1 MRRPLNSRGLS
12 KKQKGKLLKGG
23 FQILAD
29 LENNRQEY
37 NKRNPETPATQ
48 IEVASNIYELYKS
61 FTDDENNI
69 QGLQLSVNEELDEY
83 QVKIS

>member
-1 MRRPLNSRGLS
+1 MRKPLNSKGLTN
-12 KKQKGKLLKGG
+12 KQKGKLLKGG

-61 FTDDENNI
+61 FADDDNNI
-69 QGLQLSVNEELDEY
+69 QGLQLSVNENLEEY

>member
-1 MRRPLNSRGLS
+1 MRKPLNSRGLT
-12 KKQKGKLLKGG
+12 KKQKSKLLKGG

-37 NKRNPETPATQ
+37 NKRNPETPANQ

-61 FTDDENNI
+61 FADDENNI
-69 QGLQLSVNEELDEY
+69 QGLQLSVNEELEEY

>member
-1 MRRPLNSRGLS
+1 MRKPLNNRGLS

-37 NKRNPETPATQ
+37 NKRNPEIPATK
-48 IEVASNIYELYKS
+48 IEVANNIYELYKS

-69 QGLQLSVNEELDEY
+69 QGLQLSVNEELEEY

>member
-1 MRRPLNSRGLS
+1 MSR
-12 KKQKGKLLKGG
+12 KQKGKLLKGG
-23 FQILAD
+23 FQIFAD

-61 FTDDENNI
+61 FTDDNNI
-69 QGLQLSVNEELDEY
+69 QGLQLSVNDELEEY

>member
-1 MRRPLNSRGLS
+1 MRKPLNSRGLS
-12 KKQKGKLLKGG
+12 KKQKWKLLKGG

-37 NKRNPETPATQ
+37 NKRNPEAPATK
-48 IEVASNIYELYKS
+48 IEVASSIYELYKS
-61 FTDDENNI
+61 FTEDENNI
-69 QGLQLSVNEELDEY
+69 QVLQLSVNEELEEY